1 MSSENGTNQVSSQG
15 ETLATLQNRL
25 DSLQSAQL
33 FRLTPIKSTATVDVS
48 LDDSVNERTLLK
60 KVIITQIPINMNG
73 ATTGHKLQGM
83 SVDKLLVVLWSF
95 MENWIYVVLSRVRTL
110 KGLYL
115 LKPLPKNSLEKF
127 VVPPELKAFESR
139 MRELET
145 HVIQSRERKM
155 AQIDNDLYF

>member
-1 MSSENGTNQVSSQG
+1 MQFLGQIRIQSGT
-15 ETLATLQNRL
+15 
-25 DSLQSAQL
+25 
-33 FRLTPIKSTATVDVS
+33 
-48 LDDSVNERTLLK
+48 
-60 KVIITQIPINMNG
+60 
-73 ATTGHKLQGM
+73 
-83 SVDKLLVVLWSF
+83 F

-145 HVIQSRERKM
+145 HVIQSREGKM
-155 AQIDNDLYF
+155 NQIDNDLYF